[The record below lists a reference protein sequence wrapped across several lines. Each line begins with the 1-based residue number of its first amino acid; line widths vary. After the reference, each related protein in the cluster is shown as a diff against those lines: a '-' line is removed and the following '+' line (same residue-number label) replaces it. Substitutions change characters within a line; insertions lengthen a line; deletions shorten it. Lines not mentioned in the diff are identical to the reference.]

1 MDEEDVVRVELA
13 KSECD
18 TDVLLLKCGIK
29 EPGFMISIHAVSAA
43 QDNLCN
49 ILVLELVAAD
59 NEGKAEE
66 DE

>member
-29 EPGFMISIHAVSAA
+29 E
-43 QDNLCN
+43 
-49 ILVLELVAAD
+49 LVLELVAAD